1 MRGENRTNMNY
12 VLVYSHSSSVFE
24 SSYIVT
30 VYVLTNHYSFFTI
43 WSKGTGFVF
52 KESWAWNLDWVKSV
66 IVNIL

>member
-1 MRGENRTNMNY
+1 MNY

-24 SSYIVT
+24 FSNIVT

-52 KESWAWNLDWVKSV
+52 KES
-66 IVNIL
+66 